1 MSGAFTS
8 ALFGLALFFAAGD
21 TRADEPPPAHRW
33 FQLALRTGA
42 AIPFGNVNQATK
54 MSDALTV
61 QVPLIVDVGVKPFEP
76 LFIGIYLGAAVG
88 GAAGVVE
95 QQCTSVGLSCT
106 GFGFR
111 GGLQVQ
117 YNFLPAARLNP
128 WIGYGIG
135 YELGTSKG
143 SNGER
148 SISNSYRGFELA
160 HILGGADFR
169 LTEYFGIG
177 PFLDIAI
184 GQYDNAKSEANDG
197 GRVQT
202 LGGTIP
208 DKSPHA
214 WFILG
219 VRATMFP

>member
-1 MSGAFTS
+1 MRAAWATFFGI
-8 ALFGLALFFAAGD
+8 ALLFAAPNA
-21 TRADEPPPAHRW
+21 RADDPPPAHRW
-33 FQLALRTGA
+33 FQLAMRTGA
-42 AIPFGNVNQATK
+42 AIPFGDVNGATK

-61 QVPLIVDVGVKPFEP
+61 QVPFIVDVGVKPFEP

-95 QQCTSVGLSCT
+95 QQCANVGLSCT
-106 GFGFR
+106 GLGFR

-117 YNFLPAARLNP
+117 YNIAPAARINP
-128 WIGYGIG
+128 WVGYGIG
-135 YELGTSKG
+135 YELGG
-143 SNGER
+143 SNGSNGDR
-148 SISNSYRGFELA
+148 SISNSYRGFEFA
-160 HILGGADFR
+160 HILGGADVR

-177 PFLDIAI
+177 PFLDVAI
-184 GQYDNAKSEANDG
+184 GQYDHAKSEANDG

-202 LGGTIP
+202 LGGSIP

-214 WFILG
+214 WFIVG